1 MSELGFICIAK
12 IEGDMKNLIL
22 ILMAACLVSAA
33 SVQAQDMDK
42 ALAKAWKK
50 KLKQTD
56 PMEFKRIV
64 EEREALTADIV
75 KARQENIAHA
85 GVLATREAEIAAL
98 KEEVENLKARP
109 REVAQPAAKGPVPN
123 TVASGEGVT
132 YKVQI
137 GAFRNK
143 DLVKFFKN
151 SPNFSGD
158 VDSDGAKKY
167 TLGQFTD
174 YWEADNFKKYL
185 REMGVIDAWVV
196 SYKNGERVNIKDA
209 LEGAL

>member
-1 MSELGFICIAK
+1 
-12 IEGDMKNLIL
+12 MKNLFL
-22 ILMAACLVSAA
+22 ILMAACLITAA
-33 SVQAQDMDK
+33 SVQAQEVDK
-42 ALAKAWKK
+42 AVLKAWKK
-50 KLKQTD
+50 RLKETD
-56 PMEFKRIV
+56 PLEFKRIL
-64 EEREALTADIV
+64 EDRELMTADLV
-75 KARQENIAHA
+75 KAKQENISQAS
-85 GVLATREAEIAAL
+85 VLSTREAEIAAL
-98 KEEVENLKARP
+98 KEEVEKLKSRP
-109 REVAQPAAKGPVPN
+109 AEVIQPTTKDVIPSS
-123 TVASGEGVT
+123 VASGEGVT

-185 REMGVIDAWVV
+185 REMGVTDAWVV
-196 SYKNGERVNIKDA
+196 SYKNGERVSIKDA